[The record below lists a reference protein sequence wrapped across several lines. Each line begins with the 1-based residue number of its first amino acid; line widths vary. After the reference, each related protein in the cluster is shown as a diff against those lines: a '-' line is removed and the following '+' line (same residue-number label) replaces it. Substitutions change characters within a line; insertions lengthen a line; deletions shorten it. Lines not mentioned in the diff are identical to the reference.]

1 MNENMLPPTWLKV
14 ILTII
19 SIAIMLGNGTVFFIY
34 YHNRRIR
41 TTTNLFVLSL
51 AVSDFLIGSILLPMR
66 TWYPNPDIWGLLVA
80 FTLIASL
87 SNICSCTY
95 DRHVAIHQPL
105 RYNSIVTTSKARKVI
120 IAVWVIPTLVAL
132 IPRIWA
138 NFDLGMNKA
147 QTAMAFRIYTG
158 LMSFSILATCLVLSC
173 LYVSIYVI
181 AKRHFHAIA
190 YLQSFAPGGDR
201 ESGAHIKSRRFSV
214 KSLVKDVKAT
224 KLVAMIAATFVLC
237 WLPLIIINIM
247 ESLGY
252 GHEVSQDFSD
262 AALFTIFLNSLM
274 NPVIYAFFQK
284 DFRKTISSYLRR
296 LFKRTEIRK
305 EVEQAKAAYRKTS
318 YTSALLYK
326 VSIADEPA
334 EIIDQNENG
343 DVKCDN
349 SLKVPEDETGPQ
361 NGQKQTVISIVT
373 LNHNSTSL

>member
-1 MNENMLPPTWLKV
+1 MNV

-19 SIAIMLGNGTVFFIY
+19 GIAIMLGNGTVFFIY

-51 AVSDFLIGSILLPMR
+51 AVSDFLIGSILLPIR
-66 TWYPNPDIWGLLVA
+66 IWYPNDDVWGPLVA
-80 FTLIASL
+80 FTLTASL

-120 IAVWVIPTLVAL
+120 VTVWVIPTLVAI
-132 IPRIWA
+132 IPRIWL
-138 NFDLGMNKA
+138 NFDVGMNKTQKNEA
-147 QTAMAFRIYTG
+147 VRIYLG
-158 LMSFSILATCLVLSC
+158 VMSFGVLATCLVLC
-173 LYVSIYVI
+173 GMYISIYVI

-201 ESGAHIKSRRFSV
+201 ECGAHIKSRRFSV
-214 KSLVKDVKAT
+214 KSLVRDVKAT
-224 KLVAMIAATFVLC
+224 KLVAMIAATFVIC

-247 ESLGY
+247 ESI
-252 GHEVSQDFSD
+252 GHGSEVSQDFLH

-284 DFRKTISSYLRR
+284 DFRKTISSYLRHF
-296 LFKRTEIRK
+296 FKRTEVRK
-305 EVEQAKAAYRKTS
+305 EVEEAAAAHRKTS
-318 YTSALLYK
+318 YTAALLQK

-334 EIIDQNENG
+334 EVIDKNENG
-343 DVKCDN
+343 EQKIGDV
-349 SLKVPEDETGPQ
+349 LKVPDVKEGLQ
-361 NGQKQTVISIVT
+361 NGHKQTVISVAT
-373 LNHNSTSL
+373 ENRNSTSL